1 MAQHPILLFGFGNM
15 AGAMLA
21 GWLAA
26 GMPPGR
32 FAIYN
37 PRSKPAPAGVAFH
50 TQVPA
55 GAFDAVVLGVKP
67 QMLDA
72 IAGQLEPLVG
82 PDTLLVS
89 ILAGVEL
96 ASLRQRFPRAGG
108 VVRLM
113 PNLAVALRKSPNA
126 LVGDGL
132 SAARQAQVTALAD
145 ALGSAEWLADES
157 QFELVTALAGSGP
170 GFVFRFIDALAEG
183 AAELGLDREQAG
195 RLAVAMVEG
204 AGALAAASEHA
215 PAELARRVAS
225 PGGMTQ
231 RGYDVLDADRALIDL
246 LRETL
251 RAARDRGEEMA
262 RAARG
267 PDARENG

>member
-1 MAQHPILLFGFGNM
+1 MEADIASTPILLFGYGNM
-15 AGAMLA
+15 AAAMLE
-21 GWLAA
+21 GWLAS
-26 GMPPGR
+26 GMAAED

-37 PRSKPAPAGVAFH
+37 PRLKPAPAGVRFCTA
-50 TQVPA
+50 VPQGPFA
-55 GAFDAVVLGVKP
+55 TVVLGVKP

-72 IAGQLEPLVG
+72 VAPQLEPLLG
-82 PDTLLVS
+82 PETMLVS

-108 VVRLM
+108 IVRLM

-126 LVGDGL
+126 LVGQRL
-132 SAARQAQVTALAD
+132 SPPLRDKVTALAA
-145 ALGSAEWLADES
+145 ALGSAEWLDDES

-170 GFVFRFIDALAEG
+170 GFLFRFIEALAKG
-183 AAELGLDREQAG
+183 AAALGLEPDQAG

-204 AGALAAASEHA
+204 AGALAAGSPHS

-231 RGYDVLDADRALIDL
+231 RGYDVLDRGEALDL
-246 LRETL
+246 LVRDTL

-267 PDARENG
+267 EG

>member
-15 AGAMLA
+15 AGAMLD
-21 GWLAA
+21 GWLAS
-26 GMPPGR
+26 GMEPER
-32 FAIYN
+32 FVVYN
-37 PRSKPAPAGVAFH
+37 PRAKTVPTGVSFATSLPTGRFN
-50 TQVPA
+50 T
-55 GAFDAVVLGVKP
+55 VVLGVKP
-67 QMLDA
+67 QMLDTV
-72 IAGQLEPLVG
+72 AGQVEPLVG

-108 VVRLM
+108 IVRLM

-126 LVGDGL
+126 LVGEGL
-132 SAARQAQVTALAD
+132 NEGRRAQVTAMAA

-183 AAELGLDREQAG
+183 ATQLGLEREQAG

-204 AGALAAASEHA
+204 AGALAAASEHD

-231 RGYDVLDADRALIDL
+231 RGYDVLDADGALADL
-246 LRETL
+246 MRETL

-262 RAARG
+262 RAAR
-267 PDARENG
+267 ENG

>member
-15 AGAMLA
+15 AAAMLD

-26 GMPPGR
+26 GLPPER
-32 FAIYN
+32 FAVFN
-37 PRSKPAPAGVAFH
+37 PRPKPVPQGVTFYTALPAGPFN
-50 TQVPA
+50 T
-55 GAFDAVVLGVKP
+55 VVLGVKP

-72 IAGQLEPLVG
+72 VAAQVKPLVG
-82 PDTLLVS
+82 PQTMLVS

-96 ASLRQRFPRAGG
+96 ASLRQRFPRADG

-126 LVGDGL
+126 LVGEGL
-132 SAARQAQVTALAD
+132 SSARHEQVTALAA
-145 ALGSAEWLADES
+145 ALGSAEWLADET

-183 AAELGLDREQAG
+183 AGQLGLDREQAG
-195 RLAVAMVEG
+195 RLALAMVEG
-204 AGALAAASEHA
+204 AAALAAVSEHD

-231 RGYDVLDADRALIDL
+231 RGYDVLDADHALVSL
-246 LRETL
+246 LRDTL
-251 RAARDRGEEMA
+251 QAARDRGAEMA
-262 RAARG
+262 RAARS
-267 PDARENG
+267 

>member
-1 MAQHPILLFGFGNM
+1 MLQSSILLFGFGNM
-15 AGAMLA
+15 ASAMLD
-21 GWLAA
+21 GWLAS
-26 GMPPGR
+26 GMAPER
-32 FAIYN
+32 FAVYN
-37 PRSKPAPAGVAFH
+37 PRVKSVPARVAFD
-50 TQVPA
+50 TTIPS
-55 GAFDAVVLGVKP
+55 GPFDTVVLGVKP

-72 IAGQLEPLVG
+72 VAAHLEPLLG
-82 PDTLLVS
+82 PDPLLVS

-96 ASLRQRFPRAGG
+96 ASLRHRFPRAGG
-108 VVRLM
+108 IVRLM

-126 LVGDGL
+126 LVGEGL
-132 SAARQAQVTALAD
+132 SEARRAHVTAMAA

-183 AAELGLDREQAG
+183 AAQLGLDREQAG
-195 RLAVAMVEG
+195 RLAMAMVEG
-204 AGALAAASEHA
+204 AGALAAASEHE

-231 RGYDVLDADRALIDL
+231 RGYDVLDADRALAGL
-246 LRETL
+246 MRETL

-262 RAARG
+262 RAAR
-267 PDARENG
+267 ENG

>member
-1 MAQHPILLFGFGNM
+1 MAQHPILLFGYGTM
-15 AGAMLA
+15 AAAMLD

-26 GMPPGR
+26 GLSPEQ

-37 PRSKPAPAGVAFH
+37 PRGKPAPAGVAFH

-55 GAFDAVVLGVKP
+55 RPFDAVVLGVKP

-72 IAGQLEPLVG
+72 IVAQVEPLVG

-113 PNLAVALRKSPNA
+113 PNLAVALGKSPNA
-126 LVGDGL
+126 LVGEGL
-132 SAARQAQVTALAD
+132 SEARREQVAALAEM
-145 ALGSAEWLADES
+145 LGSAEWLADES
-157 QFELVTALAGSGP
+157 RFELVTALAGSGP
-170 GFVFRFIDALAEG
+170 GFAFRFIDALAE
-183 AAELGLDREQAG
+183 AAADLGLDRAQAG

-204 AGALAAASEHA
+204 AGALAAASPHA

-231 RGYDVLDADRALIDL
+231 RGYDVLDADRALFRL
-246 LRETL
+246 MRETL

-262 RAARG
+262 RAAR
-267 PDARENG
+267 ENG

>member
-1 MAQHPILLFGFGNM
+1 MEQQPILLFGFGNM
-15 AGAMLA
+15 ASAMLD
-21 GWLAA
+21 GWLAS
-26 GMPPGR
+26 GMAPEQ
-32 FAIYN
+32 FVVYN
-37 PRSKPAPAGVAFH
+37 PRAKTVPAGVAFD
-50 TQVPA
+50 TTIPS
-55 GAFDAVVLGVKP
+55 GPFDTVVLGVKP

-72 IAGQLEPLVG
+72 VAAHVEPLLG

-96 ASLRQRFPRAGG
+96 ASLRHRFPRAGG
-108 VVRLM
+108 IVRLM

-126 LVGDGL
+126 LVGEGL
-132 SAARQAQVTALAD
+132 SEDRRAHITAMAA
-145 ALGSAEWLADES
+145 ALGSAEWLADEN

-204 AGALAAASEHA
+204 AGALAAASEHD

-231 RGYDVLDADRALIDL
+231 RGYDVLDADRALAGL
-246 LRETL
+246 MRETL

-262 RAARG
+262 RAAREHG
-267 PDARENG
+267 

>member
-1 MAQHPILLFGFGNM
+1 MADHPILLFGYGNM
-15 AGAMLA
+15 ARAMLE

-26 GMPPGR
+26 GLPPDR

-37 PRSKPAPAGVAFH
+37 PRAKDAPHGVPFHTDLPAG
-50 TQVPA
+50 P
-55 GAFDAVVLGVKP
+55 FDAVVLGVKP

-72 IAGQLEPLVG
+72 VAPQLEPLVG
-82 PDTLLVS
+82 PGTLLVS

-96 ASLRQRFPRAGG
+96 ASLARRFPRAGG
-108 VVRLM
+108 IVRLM

-126 LVGDGL
+126 LVGTGL
-132 SAARQAQVTALAD
+132 TDARRQQVTALAV
-145 ALGSAEWLADES
+145 ALGSAEWLDDER

-170 GFVFRFIDALAEG
+170 GFVFRVIDALAQG
-183 AAELGLDREQAG
+183 AADLGLDRAQAG
-195 RLAVAMVEG
+195 RLAIAMVEG
-204 AGALAAASEHA
+204 AGALAAASQHS

-231 RGYDVLDADRALIDL
+231 RGYDILDAEGALASL
-246 LRETL
+246 MRETL

-262 RAARG
+262 RAARETG
-267 PDARENG
+267 

>member
-1 MAQHPILLFGFGNM
+1 MAQHPILLFGFGHM
-15 AGAMLA
+15 ASAMVD

-26 GMPPGR
+26 GLPADR
-32 FAIYN
+32 FAVFN
-37 PRSKPAPAGVAFH
+37 PRAKPVPQGVSFH
-50 TQVPA
+50 TALPVGP
-55 GAFDAVVLGVKP
+55 FDTVVLGVKP

-72 IAGQLEPLVG
+72 VADEVEPLVG
-82 PDTLLVS
+82 PQTMLVS

-96 ASLRQRFPRAGG
+96 ASLRQRFPRADG

-126 LVGDGL
+126 LVGEGL
-132 SAARQAQVTALAD
+132 SQARREQATALAA

-183 AAELGLDREQAG
+183 AAQLGLDRDQAG
-195 RLAVAMVEG
+195 RLALAMVEG
-204 AGALAAASEHA
+204 AAALAAGSEHD

-231 RGYDVLDADRALIDL
+231 RGYDVLDADHALIDL

-251 RAARDRGEEMA
+251 RAARDRGAEMA
-262 RAARG
+262 RAARS
-267 PDARENG
+267 

>member
-1 MAQHPILLFGFGNM
+1 MAQHPILLFGYGNM
-15 AGAMLA
+15 ATAMLD

-26 GMPPGR
+26 GLSPEQ

-72 IAGQLEPLVG
+72 IAAQVEPLVG

-96 ASLRQRFPRAGG
+96 ASLRQRFLRAGG

-126 LVGDGL
+126 LVGEGL
-132 SAARQAQVTALAD
+132 SSTRHEQITALAA
-145 ALGSAEWLADES
+145 ALGSAEWLTDES

-170 GFVFRFIDALAEG
+170 GFVFRFIDALAQG
-183 AAELGLDREQAG
+183 AAQLGLDHEQAR

-204 AGALAAASEHA
+204 AGALAAASDHS
-215 PAELARRVAS
+215 PAELAQRVAS

-231 RGYDVLDADRALIDL
+231 SGYDVLDAHRALIDL

-262 RAARG
+262 RAAR
-267 PDARENG
+267 EN

>member
-1 MAQHPILLFGFGNM
+1 MPQSSILLFGFGNM
-15 AGAMLA
+15 AAAMLD

-26 GMPPGR
+26 GMAPER
-32 FAIYN
+32 FVAYN
-37 PRSKPAPAGVAFH
+37 PRAKTVPAGVEFACD
-50 TQVPA
+50 VPA
-55 GAFDAVVLGVKP
+55 GPFDVLVLGVKP

-72 IAGQLEPLVG
+72 VAAQVEPLVG

-126 LVGDGL
+126 LVGEGL
-132 SAARQAQVTALAD
+132 SEARRAQVTALAA
-145 ALGSAEWLADES
+145 ALGSAEWLAGED

-183 AAELGLDREQAG
+183 AAQLGLDHEQAG
-195 RLAVAMVEG
+195 RLALAMVEG
-204 AGALAAASEHA
+204 AAALAAASEHD

-231 RGYDVLDADRALIDL
+231 RGYDVLDADHALVSL
-246 LRETL
+246 LRDTL
-251 RAARDRGEEMA
+251 QAARDRGAEMA
-262 RAARG
+262 RAAR
-267 PDARENG
+267 DNG

>member
-1 MAQHPILLFGFGNM
+1 MADHPILLLGFGNM
-15 AGAMLA
+15 ASAMLD

-26 GMPPGR
+26 GLPPEQ

-37 PRSKPAPAGVAFH
+37 PRSKPVPDAVPFHTDLPAG
-50 TQVPA
+50 P
-55 GAFDAVVLGVKP
+55 FDTVVLGVKP

-72 IAGQLEPLVG
+72 VAAQVEPLVG

-96 ASLRQRFPRAGG
+96 TSLRQRFPRAGG

-126 LVGDGL
+126 LVGEGL
-132 SAARQAQVTALAD
+132 SEARRAQVTALAA

-183 AAELGLDREQAG
+183 AAQLGLDRAQAG

-204 AGALAAASEHA
+204 AGALAAASDHD

-231 RGYDVLDADRALIDL
+231 RGYDVLDADHALINL
-246 LRETL
+246 LRDTL
-251 RAARDRGEEMA
+251 QAARDRGAEMA
-262 RAARG
+262 RAAR
-267 PDARENG
+267 DNG